1 MKRTRAN
8 PGDGAAL
15 RQTLLDAAE
24 RILLEHG
31 TEAAITLRG
40 VATAAQV
47 TTPSVYL
54 HFADKQALV
63 DAVAMR
69 VWTDLDKHLCAAR
82 QNVPDPMRALRK
94 TGAAYVE
101 FAARHPVQYR
111 LLMMSAP
118 SARSAAQQTAA
129 EACFAHIAAAVQP
142 CLAAGVFRGDLE
154 QLTLRMWAAVH
165 GCAAL
170 LISQPQLPWDQDT
183 LGDEVSRMAGLGT
196 ALAGRLDPSAF
207 YPADAF
213 VDALDETATS
223 LERHHLAPDAP
234 EKHRHG

>member
-1 MKRTRAN
+1 VKRTRAN
-8 PGDGAAL
+8 PGEGAAL

-40 VATAAQV
+40 VATAARV

-69 VWTDLDKHLCAAR
+69 VWTDLDEHLHAAR
-82 QNVPDPMRALRK
+82 ENVPDPMRALRR

-101 FAARHPVQYR
+101 FAAQHPVQYR

-118 SARSAAQQTAA
+118 AAPSAARRTAA
-129 EACFAHIAAAVQP
+129 EACFAHIAAAVRP

-154 QLTLRMWAAVH
+154 QLTLRMWSAVH

-170 LISQPQLPWDQDT
+170 LISQPQLPWDPGT

-196 ALAGRLDPSAF
+196 ALAGRLDPGAF
-207 YPADAF
+207 FPAGAF
-213 VDALDETATS
+213 VEALDRTAAG
-223 LERHHLAPDAP
+223 LEQ
-234 EKHRHG
+234 RHG